1 MYARP
6 AESRMW
12 CYAVL
17 CCAVVLIAAP
27 VLWAAEHMVDFETDQ
42 PFTVNGDTAWSTDEA
57 YSGSLSLYLGAGGT
71 GTLALPAGF
80 LNRDIVVTMMVFD
93 MGKWIDRDA
102 TSHPSSVYGP
112 RWGVSTGAP
121 DPGQCAGVTIIEK
134 TFLGSSQG
142 YGYNG
147 TELRFTSSWWSP
159 QYYGGPRQ
167 CTLSDNG
174 GTNDGSGWVM
184 GTEGTG
190 QWTEWTFEV
199 TAAGAAT
206 FYRDGGGAQSLDIG
220 AAATE
225 VWVYGGRNHA
235 TAGLPLADVYIDDVT
250 IVPEPATMGLL
261 GLGLLGLV
269 ARRRK

>member
-1 MYARP
+1 MTGQGTILVAARAAALLILLVVTP
-6 AESRMW
+6 MASAE
-12 CYAVL
+12 
-17 CCAVVLIAAP
+17 LI
-27 VLWAAEHMVDFETDQ
+27 VDFESGN
-42 PFTVNGDTAWSTDEA
+42 PFSGGTLTELYSTSATHSLFVTAGEGVTLAIPTE
-57 YSGSLSLYLGAGGT
+57 YLGHS
-71 GTLALPAGF
+71 
-80 LNRDIVVTMMVFD
+80 VKVTMMVYD
-93 MGKWIDRDA
+93 VGRWIDRTVDG
-102 TSHPSSVYGP
+102 HPSSVYGP
-112 RWGVSTGAP
+112 RWGVSQDNGESGESAGA
-121 DPGQCAGVTIIEK
+121 TIIEK

-142 YGYNG
+142 YGFSH
-147 TELRFTSSWWSP
+147 EARFTSSWWSP